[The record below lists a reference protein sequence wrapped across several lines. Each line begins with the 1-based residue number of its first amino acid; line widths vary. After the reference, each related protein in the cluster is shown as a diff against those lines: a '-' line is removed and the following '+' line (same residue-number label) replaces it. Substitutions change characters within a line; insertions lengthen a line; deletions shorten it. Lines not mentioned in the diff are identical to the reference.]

1 MYWYLEAF
9 KKYAVFGGRSRR
21 KEYWYFMLFN
31 IVVLIVLGGIDAL
44 LETLNSGLGVGLL
57 IAIYALA
64 SIIPFLAVSVR
75 RLHDIDRSGWWY
87 LINLIP
93 LIGPIVML
101 VFTLLDS
108 TPGDNRYGPD
118 PKGVTAR
125 AV

>member
-1 MYWYLEAF
+1 MSWYLEAF

-31 IVVLIVLGGIDAL
+31 FVVLIVLGGIDAL
-44 LETLNSGLGVGLL
+44 LETLNSGGGVGLL

-87 LINLIP
+87 FITLIP
-93 LIGPIVML
+93 LIGAIVML

-108 TPGDNRYGPD
+108 TPGDNRYGPN

>member
-31 IVVLIVLGGIDAL
+31 IVVIYVLEGIDRL
-44 LETLNSGLGVGLL
+44 LETLTGLSVDLL
-57 IAIYALA
+57 IGIYALA
-64 SIIPFLAVSVR
+64 AIIPLLAVSVR

>member
-1 MYWYLEAF
+1 MSWYLEAF

-31 IVVLIVLGGIDAL
+31 IVVIYVLEGIDRL
-44 LETLNSGLGVGLL
+44 LETLTGLSVDLL
-57 IAIYALA
+57 IGIYALA
-64 SIIPFLAVSVR
+64 AIIPLLAVSVR

>member
-1 MYWYLEAF
+1 MSWYLEAF

-87 LINLIP
+87 FITLIP
-93 LIGPIVML
+93 LIGAIVML

-108 TPGDNRYGPD
+108 TPGDNRYGPN

>member
-1 MYWYLEAF
+1 MSWYLEAL
-9 KKYAVFGGRSRR
+9 KKFAVFSGRSRR

-31 IVVLIVLGGIDAL
+31 IVVIYVLEGIDAL
-44 LETLNSGLGVGLL
+44 LETLNSGLGVDLL
-57 IAIYALA
+57 IGIYGLA
-64 SIIPFLAVSVR
+64 AIIPFLAVSVR

-87 LINLIP
+87 FINLIP

-108 TPGDNRYGPD
+108 TPGDNRYGPN

>member
-31 IVVLIVLGGIDAL
+31 IVVIYVLEGIDRL
-44 LETLNSGLGVGLL
+44 LETLTGLSVDLL
-57 IAIYALA
+57 IGIYALA
-64 SIIPFLAVSVR
+64 AIIPLLAVSVR

-87 LINLIP
+87 FITLIP
-93 LIGPIVML
+93 LIGAIVML

-108 TPGDNRYGPD
+108 TPGHNRYGPN